1 MENYHGF
8 RGTEKTYQMTLPM
21 PSEGACDHGLW
32 TKSLMVKNFLAK
44 DVFKRGSEN
53 NFIET
58 VRLEVAFQRTVG
70 FRWL

>member
-8 RGTEKTYQMTLPM
+8 RGTEKTYQMTPPM

-44 DVFKRGSEN
+44 EVFKRG
-53 NFIET
+53 
-58 VRLEVAFQRTVG
+58 
-70 FRWL
+70 